1 MFQRVS
7 GAFQVVAGKFKGIL
21 MVFRG
26 APREFQGRSR
36 GFRWY
41 LEVSGGFMGAS
52 RDLRSVLGAPREF
65 QALRRKVLI
74 YHYRRNAFTV
84 MSNVAYYHHKLHSG
98 YIRFM
103 NTYCLT

>member
-36 GFRWY
+36 GCAVKFIFTTIVVMLSPSCLMLHTIITNY
-41 LEVSGGFMGAS
+41 I
-52 RDLRSVLGAPREF
+52 
-65 QALRRKVLI
+65 QAT
-74 YHYRRNAFTV
+74 FD
-84 MSNVAYYHHKLHSG
+84 S
-98 YIRFM
+98 
-103 NTYCLT
+103 